1 MQGNNPGRPAPDSVP
16 IVPRVAVQP
25 FRAANIPKMSLT
37 HFCDHFGLSVY
48 VLQKLDALRITG
60 PHGLRFVSDQ
70 QLVEKGE
77 LEIGEL
83 ADVQD
88 AQEWWMLG
96 QGQDS

>member
-1 MQGNNPGRPAPDSVP
+1 MR
-16 IVPRVAVQP
+16 P

-37 HFCDHFGLSVY
+37 HFCDHFSLSVY
-48 VLQKLDALRITG
+48 VLWKLDALRITG
-60 PHGLRFVSDQ
+60 PHGLHFVSDQ

>member
-1 MQGNNPGRPAPDSVP
+1 MQGNNAGWPAPDSVP
-16 IVPRVAVQP
+16 IVPQAAVRP
-25 FRAANIPKMSLT
+25 FWAANFPKMSLM
-37 HFCDHFGLSVY
+37 HFCDHFSLSVY
-48 VLQKLDALRITG
+48 VLRILDALRITG

-77 LEIGEL
+77 LEIEEL